1 MALLTSVTKRRG
13 PNHQTDKSSATVR
26 GN

>member
-13 PNHQTDKSSATVR
+13 PNHQTDMSSATA
-26 GN
+26 